1 MAYTRLTG
9 EEWTPLRLALTVGDT
24 CTTDGLNDMQKFC
37 AWMRANDGS
46 LSSTGLLY
54 DQQEALGYAGRG
66 WMVFGS
72 MTGQL
77 HEGGRAYGGPHR
89 AHMRMGRRHG
99 RHPRPRRGTSES
111 EHRRVRPRL
120 VGVLRRYRE

>member
-66 WMVFGS
+66 WMAS
-72 MTGQL
+72 ST
-77 HEGGRAYGGPHR
+77 RAGGPT
-89 AHMRMGRRHG
+89 AATSCSYAGG
-99 RHPRPRRGTSES
+99 TAARPTSAT
-111 EHRRVRPRL
+111 RTRDK
-120 VGVLRRYRE
+120 